1 MPGQNARGGAA
12 NGRQGATP
20 PLSGLAARAGRGEA
34 TTIDALF
41 GPLPTTES
49 RGRAWTYVE
58 KKLVP
63 VNLRLGVSD
72 GTFTEILS
80 GELNQGTEVVT
91 NMVTGLEPRAGTT
104 PANNANNPLM
114 GPQRGGPPG
123 GRGGGGG
130 GGRGQ

>member
-1 MPGQNARGGAA
+1 V
-12 NGRQGATP
+12 T
-20 PLSGLAARAGRGEA
+20 GLAARSGRGEA

-49 RGRAWTYVE
+49 RGRAWTYVDR
-58 KKLVP
+58 KLMP

-80 GELNQGTEVVT
+80 GELSQGTEVVT

-104 PANNANNPLM
+104 PGGTANNPLM

-130 GGRGQ
+130 GRGQ